1 MESSRLTCSNASC
14 AIPKRWVFC
23 DLAFVGLTHLKS
35 SLTQDELENLF
46 VRYNTKTSDGRG
58 ASATPDLVSLTMSLD
73 AFTAFLLSCDNS
85 AFTGQNGKVYQPMT
99 HPLSDY
105 FISSSHNTY
114 LVGHQLVGYSTI
126 EGYVRALLRSC
137 RSVECMLKTCLYLAF
152 ADAALSV
159 DIYDGENEPM
169 VFHGK
174 TLTSKVSA
182 REVCEA
188 IMKYAFV
195 TSPYPI
201 IISAEIH
208 CSLPQQEMLAII
220 LHEVFGEAL
229 VSAPMEGKP
238 LSGPLPSPEDLK
250 GRVLLKVGISI
261 DWQSRTRLLIRV
273 PPRRRISTSPRVNP
287 FAKGTLH
294 SILNPL
300 QPKPLRQIQTSCTR
314 SKRSLERLNCERWKP
329 SKVNQS
335 QRHLVVVMLG

>member
-1 MESSRLTCSNASC
+1 
-14 AIPKRWVFC
+14 
-23 DLAFVGLTHLKS
+23 
-35 SLTQDELENLF
+35 
-46 VRYNTKTSDGRG
+46 
-58 ASATPDLVSLTMSLD
+58 MSLD
-73 AFTAFLLSCDNS
+73 AFTAFLLSSDNS
-85 AFTGQNGKVYQPMT
+85 AFTDQNRKVYQPMT

-126 EGYVRALLRSC
+126 EGYIRALLHSC
-137 RSVECMLKTCLYLAF
+137 RSVERMSDLSSCFALA
-152 ADAALSV
+152 DVRISV

-208 CSLPQQEMLAII
+208 CSLAQQEMFANIM
-220 LHEVFGEAL
+220 HEVFGEAL
-229 VSAPMEGKP
+229 LGAPIEGKP

-250 GRVLLKVGISI
+250 GRVLLKVGAFIG
-261 DWQSRTRLLIRV
+261 W
-273 PPRRRISTSPRVNP
+273 
-287 FAKGTLH
+287 
-294 SILNPL
+294 
-300 QPKPLRQIQTSCTR
+300 
-314 SKRSLERLNCERWKP
+314 
-329 SKVNQS
+329 
-335 QRHLVVVMLG
+335 